1 MENFLDKLSSY
12 NLLNNLFPGTIFCY
26 LMNMLL
32 EINLLNEDFIV
43 NIFLFYFI
51 GMIVSRIGS
60 VVVEP
65 TLKKIKF
72 IIFADYSKYVTASR
86 QDPKIDILSE
96 TNNTYRSILGVCIT
110 LLICKLYLY
119 LINKIDF
126 LIDYSAII
134 IIISIFILFAFAYR
148 KQTSY
153 IKRRVEKINQNKTEG
168 AI

>member
-1 MENFLDKLSSY
+1 MEKILDKLSSY

-26 LMNMLL
+26 LMNILIG
-32 EINLLNEDFIV
+32 INLLNEDFIV
-43 NIFLFYFI
+43 NIFLFYFV

-65 TLKKIKF
+65 ILRKFKF
-72 IIFADYSKYVTASR
+72 IIFADYSKYVIASR

-119 LINKIDF
+119 LINKITI
-126 LIDYSAII
+126 LKDYSSII

-153 IKRRVEKINQNKTEG
+153 IKRRVEKINQDNTEG
-168 AI
+168 VV